1 MEPVKKSKKTE
12 KSDNEEEKTPV
23 VIRNSTD
30 LQRMKLEKLM
40 KNPDKPVI
48 IPERPKERGMPNVP
62 DFVRNVMG
70 SSAGAGS
77 GEFHVYRHLRRK
89 EFARQKYMQER
100 AEKKKL
106 QEEYHKKLEENK
118 KRAEERTAKKRLKR
132 LKKKQNQKKKIRK
145 NHDNDI
151 KQKQSSSDL
160 SESSDEEK
168 SVSSSADAGDG
179 DTSTVQDYNEPS
191 DSDCVGPKVGD
202 TEKSNDKISEL
213 VSKETTSCQDQDVKI
228 KHMECVT
235 DNEKVE
241 QK

>member
-1 MEPVKKSKKTE
+1 MEPVQKSKKSE

-40 KNPDKPVI
+40 KNPEKPVI

-100 AEKKKL
+100 AEKEKL

-132 LKKKQNQKKKIRK
+132 LKKKQKQKKKVKK
-145 NHDNDI
+145 NHVNDI
-151 KQKQSSSDL
+151 KPKESSSDL
-160 SESSDEEK
+160 SDSSDEEM

-179 DTSTVQDYNEPS
+179 DTSTVQDYNERS
-191 DSDCVGPKVGD
+191 DSDCVGPNAGD
-202 TEKSNDKISEL
+202 IEKTNDKIGEV
-213 VSKETTSCQDQDVKI
+213 VSNETTSCQDQDVKI
-228 KHMECVT
+228 NHTECVEVT
-235 DNEKVE
+235 EKSE